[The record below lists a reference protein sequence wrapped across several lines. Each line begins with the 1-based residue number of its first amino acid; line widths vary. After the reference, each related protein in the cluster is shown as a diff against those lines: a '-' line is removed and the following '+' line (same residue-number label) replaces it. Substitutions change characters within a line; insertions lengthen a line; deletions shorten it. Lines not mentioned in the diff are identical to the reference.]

1 MADATKRQTALRV
14 KTRRPTGTVAPLA
27 SRPSPAVA
35 ELERRE
41 RQLAALYELWRSA
54 PHTELERLLK
64 NVTERAVAALDA
76 HTGSV
81 FLRERGTDLLH
92 MVASVGLPADVSD
105 SVTLLV
111 GERIAGRVA
120 ETRQPILV
128 NRDPHTHP
136 LLAEG
141 DIAKRPEV
149 ESALC
154 APLLGIANEALGVL
168 CVSRHAPATQYT
180 ESDLRVFS
188 LFAAQAGAVIA
199 QRQTIDDLTQA
210 AKDQAKLEREMERSR
225 ALAAMGQFAAT
236 IAHELR
242 NPLGSIKG
250 AAQFLLQDSRDETVR
265 DFLNI
270 VVEEVNGLGKLT
282 TDLLEFARPAAPALY
297 ENDLVAI
304 TQSEVSFLREEL
316 ARLGC
321 SQVHESYSV
330 SEALV
335 QVDAAQLGRALRN
348 ILLNAVQAMASVGNT
363 RVNSQ
368 ITLTLDAV
376 GEQWRLQIDDN
387 GPGLPSDVI
396 EQLWE
401 PFFTTKARGTGLGLA
416 QVRKTIEAQGGTIF
430 AENLMTGGARFALF
444 LPQAQKTKDQ

>member
-1 MADATKRQTALRV
+1 MAERTKKQTGVRV
-14 KTRRPTGTVAPLA
+14 KSRRLLGSAPLPPA
-27 SRPSPAVA
+27 RPSPTGA

-41 RQLAALYELWRSA
+41 RQLAALYELWRST
-54 PHTELERLLK
+54 PHTDLERLLK
-64 NVTERAVAALDA
+64 NVTERAMAALDA

-81 FLRERGTDLLH
+81 FLRERGTDVLR

-105 SVTLLV
+105 SVTLLM

-136 LLAEG
+136 LLAEN

-154 APLLGIANEALGVL
+154 APLLGITDEALGVL
-168 CVSRHAPATQYT
+168 CVSRHAPATQYND
-180 ESDLRVFS
+180 SDLRVFS

-210 AKDQAKLEREMERSR
+210 AKDQAQLEREMERSK

-250 AAQFLLQDSRDETVR
+250 AAQFLLQDSRDATVR
-265 DFLNI
+265 DFLSI
-270 VVEEVNGLGKLT
+270 VVEEVDGLGKLT
-282 TDLLEFARPAAPALY
+282 TDLLEFARPAPPTFFLT
-297 ENDLVAI
+297 DLVALAR
-304 TQSEVSFLREEL
+304 SEVSFMREEL

-321 SQVHESYSV
+321 SQVQEHYAVE
-330 SEALV
+330 EALAR
-335 QVDAAQLGRALRN
+335 VDVGQLGRALRN
-348 ILLNAVQAMASVGNT
+348 LLLNAAQAMASVGNT
-363 RVNSQ
+363 RVDSRVSV
-368 ITLTLDAV
+368 TLTAE
-376 GEQWRLQIDDN
+376 GARWRLSVEDN
-387 GPGLPSDVI
+387 GPGLPSEGI
-396 EQLWE
+396 ERLWE

-416 QVRKTIEAQGGTIF
+416 QVRKTIEAQGGTIL
-430 AENLMTGGARFALF
+430 AENVATGGARFSLL
-444 LPQAQKTKDQ
+444 LPSAPETEDK